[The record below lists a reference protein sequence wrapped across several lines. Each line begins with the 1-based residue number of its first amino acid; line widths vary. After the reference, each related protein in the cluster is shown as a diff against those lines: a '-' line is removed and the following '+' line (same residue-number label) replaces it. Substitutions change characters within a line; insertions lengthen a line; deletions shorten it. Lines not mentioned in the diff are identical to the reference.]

1 MLLLTTRPAVR
12 RSSIWTFGS
21 GVAHK
26 LIKLIKLI
34 MLIKLIKL
42 TWTPHVVVLEAAL
55 ESCAVR
61 DADDAQTLPHAPR
74 KLPLVHRQRCARLQG
89 EERPDMYASCTC
101 PRLRQHG
108 IRLQGA
114 PQ

>member
-26 LIKLIKLI
+26 LIKL
-34 MLIKLIKL
+34 
-42 TWTPHVVVLEAAL
+42 TWTPHVVVLEAAV

-89 EERPDMYASCTC
+89 EERPDMYASCTR
-101 PRLRQHG
+101 PRLPSM
-108 IRLQGA
+108 A
-114 PQ
+114 